1 VARTDPRGTRVARTD
16 TRGRILDAALECFL
30 SEGYERATVALIRE
44 RSGVS
49 NGALFHHFPS
59 KEAIADALYI
69 EAIISFQEGMW
80 ELVGSEPRTLRAAVR
95 GTIVH
100 QMRWV
105 EANPGLARFVYDRGH
120 LEWDS
125 PAASTVAALNR
136 DLAAAIRDWLAPRI
150 EAREIRPKSMLVITA
165 IVSGPTH
172 AIARRWL
179 AGQLRDRPTTFV
191 DPLADAACA
200 GLREIVAVQQPTKEQ
215 SR

>member
-1 VARTDPRGTRVARTD
+1 MAQTD

-30 SEGYERATVALIRE
+30 DEGYERATVALIRK

-69 EAIISFQEGMW
+69 EAIVSFQEGMW
-80 ELVGSEPRTLRAAVR
+80 ELVRSNPRTLRAAVR
-95 GTIVH
+95 GAIGH
-100 QMRWV
+100 QLSWI

-136 DLAAAIRDWLAPRI
+136 DLAKAVRDWLAPRI
-150 EAREIRPKSMLVITA
+150 DAREIRPKSMLVITA
-165 IVSGPTH
+165 IVGGPAH

-179 AGQLRDRPTTFV
+179 AGKLQQPPTSFV

-200 GLREIVAVQQPTKEQ
+200 GLREIVAV
-215 SR
+215 

>member
-1 VARTDPRGTRVARTD
+1 VILCRTVVQTD

-30 SEGYERATVALIRE
+30 SEGYERATVALIRS

-59 KEAIADALYI
+59 KEAIADALYV
-69 EAIISFQEGMW
+69 EAIVSFQEGMW
-80 ELVGSEPRTLRAAVR
+80 ELVHSDPRTLRAAVR
-95 GTIVH
+95 GAIGH

-105 EANPGLARFVYDRGH
+105 EANPDRARFVYGRGH

-136 DLAAAIRDWLAPRI
+136 DLAVAVREWLAPRI
-150 EAREIRPKSMLVITA
+150 EAREIRPKSLLVITA
-165 IVSGPTH
+165 IVSGPAH

-179 AGQLRDRPTTFV
+179 AGQLRERPTKFV
-191 DPLADAACA
+191 DSLADAACA
-200 GLREIVAVQQPTKEQ
+200 GLREIVAVQPPTKEQ
-215 SR
+215 QR

>member
-1 VARTDPRGTRVARTD
+1 MAQTD

-30 SEGYERATVALIRE
+30 AEGYERATVALIRS

-69 EAIISFQEGMW
+69 EAIVSFQDGMW
-80 ELVGSEPRTLRAAVR
+80 ELVRSEPRTLRAAVR
-95 GTIVH
+95 GAIAH
-100 QMRWV
+100 QMSWI
-105 EANPGLARFVYDRGH
+105 EANAPLARFVYDRGH

-136 DLAAAIRDWLAPRI
+136 DLAAVFREWLALRL
-150 EAREIRPKSMLVITA
+150 EAGAIPPKSMLVITA
-165 IVSGPTH
+165 IVSGPAH

-179 AGQLRDRPTTFV
+179 AGQLRDRPSKFV
-191 DPLADAACA
+191 EPLADAACA
-200 GLREIVAVQQPTKEQ
+200 GLREIVAV
-215 SR
+215 